1 VNAQGLASP
10 NKVLLFKD
18 YIKNLTRQPRVIVV
32 AEHWLNSNE
41 VKGLNIL
48 NYRLASS
55 FGRKKNLRGGTAIL
69 AERGLSVETIAV
81 ESTEKKFE
89 VCASLLVLGS
99 LKLLVCA
106 LYRPS
111 NPENN
116 VDYESFFTALDEL
129 ILKLLSV
136 YKKRKFSKIMICGDF
151 NINVLRKSA
160 DSVRLQQIFGK
171 YDFSLLNGASPTR
184 VTGKS
189 STLIDL
195 VFVGPGP
202 FDASSR
208 VESNI
213 FSDHECVFASFDC
226 NFPKPVDKFVWERSF
241 TDVSVQRFRVNI

>member
-1 VNAQGLASP
+1 
-10 NKVLLFKD
+10 
-18 YIKNLTRQPRVIVV
+18 
-32 AEHWLNSNE
+32 
-41 VKGLNIL
+41 
-48 NYRLASS
+48 
-55 FGRKKNLRGGTAIL
+55 
-69 AERGLSVETIAV
+69 V

-160 DSVRLQQIFGK
+160 DSANFWQI
-171 YDFSLLNGASPTR
+171 
-184 VTGKS
+184 
-189 STLIDL
+189 
-195 VFVGPGP
+195 
-202 FDASSR
+202 
-208 VESNI
+208 
-213 FSDHECVFASFDC
+213 
-226 NFPKPVDKFVWERSF
+226 
-241 TDVSVQRFRVNI
+241 